1 MLEKIIEIAKPYC
14 SEDLDWNEDIS
25 IMSDMEL
32 SSLDFFAFISTV
44 EEYFNIHLPDGDYDT
59 FAGFVLSLSNEFPSE
74 KKNIVLTYQN
84 FSFKI
89 TRLNKR
95 KIEEI
100 LVTLND

>member
-44 EEYFNIHLPDGDYDT
+44 EETFGVRISERQLKRIDTLGDLINT
-59 FAGFVLSLSNEFPSE
+59 IQEL
-74 KKNIVLTYQN
+74 K
-84 FSFKI
+84 
-89 TRLNKR
+89 
-95 KIEEI
+95 
-100 LVTLND
+100 

>member
-44 EEYFNIHLPDGDYDT
+44 EEYFNIHISERQLKRIDTLGDLMEVIQDQ
-59 FAGFVLSLSNEFPSE
+59 
-74 KKNIVLTYQN
+74 K
-84 FSFKI
+84 
-89 TRLNKR
+89 
-95 KIEEI
+95 
-100 LVTLND
+100 

>member
-44 EEYFNIHLPDGDYDT
+44 EEYFNIRISERQLKRIDTLGDLMEVIK
-59 FAGFVLSLSNEFPSE
+59 AQ
-74 KKNIVLTYQN
+74 K
-84 FSFKI
+84 
-89 TRLNKR
+89 
-95 KIEEI
+95 
-100 LVTLND
+100 

>member
-44 EEYFNIHLPDGDYDT
+44 EETFGVRISERQLKRIDTLGDLINT
-59 FAGFVLSLSNEFPSE
+59 VQEL
-74 KKNIVLTYQN
+74 
-84 FSFKI
+84 
-89 TRLNKR
+89 R
-95 KIEEI
+95 
-100 LVTLND
+100 